1 MVATTE
7 GDWMN
12 FSEYV
17 TIFSLEP
24 PAFIVPNSKKPP
36 PIALLKLLF
45 LIGRSS
51 SDTMYLEVIFL

>member
-1 MVATTE
+1 
-7 GDWMN
+7 MN

-45 LIGRSS
+45 QLNDCNIKSPISVVGLFNLQLGR
-51 SDTMYLEVIFL
+51 

>member
-45 LIGRSS
+45 GFQLLCG
-51 SDTMYLEVIFL
+51 IFH